1 MDSHEA
7 SISRRTALTAVG
19 TAGLA
24 ATLTACSSG
33 GAPRNSSGGTGAS
46 QKSGRSA
53 DHSLAKLDSIPVGEA
68 VSAELSGG
76 PVVVAR
82 PSATTAACFSA
93 VCTHMGCTVSPVGK
107 QLHCPCHGSVYD
119 ATTGKVI
126 TGPAPRP
133 LPRIPV
139 KVEHGEVVAT

>member
-1 MDSHEA
+1 MDSLDPT
-7 SISRRTALTAVG
+7 ISRRTALTAAG
-19 TAGLA
+19 TAAVA
-24 ATLTACSSG
+24 ATLAACGS
-33 GAPRNSSGGTGAS
+33 AAVPRGSSGGTGTS
-46 QKSGRSA
+46 PGSRGSA
-53 DHSLAKLDSIPVGEA
+53 GLPLAKLGSIPVGEA
-68 VSAELSGG
+68 VSAKLGSA

-93 VCTHMGCTVSPVGK
+93 VCTHMGCTVSPVGR

-126 TGPAPRP
+126 SGPAPRP

-139 KVEHGEVVAT
+139 KVEHGEVLTT